1 MATVT
6 TTPVVLSVG
15 SQLIQNLGPDD
26 LYVGQSYSD
35 GTPTVTTA
43 NGIRLSVGE
52 SISYNNQNTKPSV
65 VSSGTSEVRT
75 MHSVTGIYLASASA
89 PAV

>member
-1 MATVT
+1 MSTVT
-6 TTPVVLSVG
+6 TTPVILNAG

-26 LYVGQSYSD
+26 LYVGQTAD
-35 GTPTVTTA
+35 GVAAVTTA

-75 MHSVTGIYLASASA
+75 MHSVTGVYLASPPS
-89 PAV
+89 V

>member
-1 MATVT
+1 MSTVT
-6 TTPVVLSVG
+6 TTPVILNAG

-26 LYVGQSYSD
+26 LYVGQTAD
-35 GTPTVTTA
+35 GVATVTTA

-75 MHSVTGIYLASASA
+75 MHSVTGVYLASA

>member
-1 MATVT
+1 MSTVT
-6 TTPVVLSVG
+6 TTPVILNAG

-26 LYVGQSYSD
+26 LYVGPTAD
-35 GTPTVTTA
+35 GVATVTTA

-52 SISYNNQNTKPSV
+52 SISYNNQNTNPSV

-75 MHSVTGIYLASASA
+75 MHSVTGVYLASASA